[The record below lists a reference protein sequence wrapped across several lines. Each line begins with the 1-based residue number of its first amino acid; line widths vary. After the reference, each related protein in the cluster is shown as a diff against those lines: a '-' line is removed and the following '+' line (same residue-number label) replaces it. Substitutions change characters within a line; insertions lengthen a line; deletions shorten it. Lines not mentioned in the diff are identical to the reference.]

1 MRLNDAV
8 HDVTGEIFRDGWS
21 RIRGS
26 MQGLHVSKQKQLVRA
41 AAGHRAA
48 VFKAIR
54 SGGTHTKSQ
63 LTNQLEYL
71 TTKSSYIVDSSGF
84 LDGKEKLE
92 TGEIK
97 DLTERF
103 AKRWDG
109 RFKPKLGQTTHLLM
123 SFPIGTRGV
132 DVRDIASDVAERFF
146 QNDEGHF
153 DYIIA
158 VHEDRD
164 HPHAHLVLNR
174 RSQEGEFFY
183 LGRNHRF
190 NYDDFR
196 LAMVEEAEKYGV
208 RLEATRR
215 IDRGEVHYPPRTR
228 EVYAAKAE
236 GRMAAP
242 RARVGADLDRA
253 LQEIANTRTV
263 YRSLA
268 AEASKDARE
277 DIADALFRAGELL
290 AKGGKLTS
298 EGGVYMAEDQTFDDL
313 RTRYA
318 EQVER
323 IQGMIAEKPEAERPR
338 LEKSLNE
345 IQSRLAHM
353 QPLGLRSQT
362 LTERPS
368 EGGVYSEQ
376 NIDAAH
382 LDRLRD
388 PEIRA
393 QVDTALRGTGISSSV
408 VVARMETGA
417 QNAALERQWIA
428 DDLSRVAE
436 RDGLNLERRA
446 DLETAR
452 ETLNRAHV
460 QLGTALE
467 RAGVLRRD
475 GVTEVETVTE
485 RVHYDPESVRAM
497 EGTIR
502 REMRVEG
509 LTDRQI
515 DTREREVVSRA
526 ERRIEV
532 EQRDWLAGH
541 PEILSRPG
549 DVIDRSEPY
558 REHITDDARAAD
570 IAREVD
576 RIMDGRDVRT
586 PVAEAVSESFRDRYP
601 DMPAHL
607 ARGLGATYTAVAEAR
622 DTEAINEVRRA
633 AERDSHST
641 VTEITR
647 GVADQF
653 DRAPSEFTRF
663 ERVVVERD
671 LLENDRL
678 QDGSGVHLSSAVQ
691 DLNDDLKAG
700 RLDPVAAPRAE
711 VLIRE
716 TIEQHGDRM
725 TRDVNRDY
733 WERMS
738 ARETALLS
746 GSDGDRT
753 VTEMDYERIR
763 SDREGLGTL
772 LREYAPAATR
782 ERVESDEVRRVI
794 NHERAADWSSPFET
808 AEHRATYRDAIER
821 DLNEAQIDRL
831 RDGDVDV
838 LKDQIEDRL
847 DRLYAAKHYLQSDA
861 ATANSAATRAV
872 VEEIADREYERDRA
886 DLTDGETERGE
897 TH

>member
-8 HDVTGEIFRDGWS
+8 HDVTGEVFRDGWS

-26 MQGLHVSKQKQLVRA
+26 MQGLQAARQRQLVRA
-41 AAGHRAA
+41 AAGHRPA

-63 LTNQLEYL
+63 LSNQLDYL
-71 TTKSSYIVDSSGF
+71 TTKSSFIVDSSGF

-92 TGEIK
+92 SGEIK

-103 AKRWDG
+103 AKRWEG
-109 RFKPKLGQTTHLLM
+109 GFKPKLGQTTHLLM
-123 SFPIGTRGV
+123 SFPIGTRGE
-132 DVRDIASDVAERFF
+132 DVRDIASDVAERFL
-146 QNDEGHF
+146 QSDAGHF

-158 VHEDRD
+158 VHEDRG

-215 IDRGEVHYPPRTR
+215 LDRGEVHYPPRTR
-228 EVYAAKAE
+228 EVYAAKEE
-236 GRMAAP
+236 GRAP
-242 RARVGADLDRA
+242 VARARVGADLDRA

-263 YRSLA
+263 YHSLA

-290 AKGGKLTS
+290 AKGGKLTA
-298 EGGVYMAEDQTFDDL
+298 EGGVYMAEDQSFDDL

-318 EQVER
+318 DQVAR
-323 IQGMIAEKPEAERPR
+323 VQGMIAEKPEAERPR

-353 QPLGLRSQT
+353 QPLGLRSGT
-362 LTERPS
+362 LTEKPS
-368 EGGVYSEQ
+368 EGGVYSER
-376 NIDAAH
+376 NIDAAQ

-388 PEIRA
+388 PEVRA
-393 QVDTALRGTGISSSV
+393 QVDTALRGTDISSSV
-408 VVARMETGA
+408 VVARMEAGA

-436 RDGLNLERRA
+436 RDGLNLERRN

-452 ETLNRAHV
+452 ETVNRAHV

-475 GVTEVETVTE
+475 GVSEVEPVSE
-485 RVHYDPESVRAM
+485 RVHYDPESVRAV
-497 EGTIR
+497 ESTIR
-502 REMRVEG
+502 QEMRVEG
-509 LTDRQI
+509 LSGEQI
-515 DTREREVVSRA
+515 DAREWEVTSRA

-532 EQRDWLAGH
+532 EQRDWLAAH
-541 PEILSRPG
+541 PELLARPG

-558 REHITDDARAAD
+558 REHITDDARAGE

-576 RIMDGRDVRT
+576 RIMDGRDART
-586 PVAEAVSESFRDRYP
+586 PVATAVSESFQEKYP

-607 ARGLGATYTAVAEAR
+607 ARGLGATYDAVVEAR
-622 DTEAINEVRRA
+622 DTDAINEVRRL
-633 AERDSHST
+633 RD
-641 VTEITR
+641 
-647 GVADQF
+647 
-653 DRAPSEFTRF
+653 
-663 ERVVVERD
+663 
-671 LLENDRL
+671 
-678 QDGSGVHLSSAVQ
+678 
-691 DLNDDLKAG
+691 
-700 RLDPVAAPRAE
+700 
-711 VLIRE
+711 
-716 TIEQHGDRM
+716 
-725 TRDVNRDY
+725 
-733 WERMS
+733 
-738 ARETALLS
+738 ARETLGF
-746 GSDGDRT
+746 GSAEQREAAGRQEVPDRT
-753 VTEMDYERIR
+753 VQTRP
-763 SDREGLGTL
+763 
-772 LREYAPAATR
+772 PAEI
-782 ERVESDEVRRVI
+782 ERVL
-794 NHERAADWSSPFET
+794 NHERAGELSSPFED
-808 AEHRATYRDAIER
+808 ADHRTSYRDAIER
-821 DLNEAQIDRL
+821 DLDEAQIDRL
-831 RDGDVDV
+831 RDGDADV
-838 LKDQIEDRL
+838 LKDRIEDRL

-861 ATANSAATRAV
+861 ATANSAATRTV

-886 DLTDGETERGE
+886 DLTDGETDRGE